1 MIEQVPSINIALLI
15 ISGLFCL
22 LMPIAILVIWKIK
35 NKPSKLIAALAGA
48 VTFFVWAL
56 CLEQAL
62 HMVMLP
68 LVQGSTVMYTIYGAL
83 AAGIFEETGRF
94 VTFKLFLRKTI
105 AEGNPANSVMYG
117 IGHGGIEAV
126 MILSVNLLTY
136 AGIAVLINMGQG
148 GIIIDSMMTSVPP
161 EQAEIAM
168 AQLESFMLSSP
179 IFYISACFERVLAV
193 TVHIMLSVLVFAAAH
208 NIKLLWL
215 YPASIGIHALV
226 DVPAAL
232 FQCGVIPIWA
242 AYIVMIVIMAIMTP
256 FVIRLYKSMK
266 KEYTDK

>member
-35 NKPSKLIAALAGA
+35 NKSSKLIAALAGA

-94 VTFKLFLRKTI
+94 VTFKLFLRKTTT
-105 AEGNPANSVMYG
+105 EGNPADSVMYG

-136 AGIAVLINMGQG
+136 SGIAVLINMGQG
-148 GIIIDSMMTSVPP
+148 EIIIDSMMASVPP

-179 IFYISACFERVLAV
+179 IFYIAACFERVLAV
-193 TVHIMLSVLVFAAAH
+193 IVHIMLSVLVFAAAH
-208 NIKLLWL
+208 NSKLLWL
-215 YPASIGIHALV
+215 YPASIGIHTLIDA
-226 DVPAAL
+226 PAAL

-242 AYIVMIVIMAIMTP
+242 TYIVMIVIMAIMTP

-266 KEYTDK
+266 IEYTDK